1 MKRTQKT
8 LAAAMFL
15 AAALPVAAQESFEP
29 AAEAQPAK
37 PLNLCDYG
45 AVREVAKVDRELKPV
60 KDVVGIVTNP
70 EGFVLH
76 EVDQYVVHIPAWV
89 GYALNP
95 KGAVRAKLIDMART
109 EVKKSVGLESEC
121 RTAPAPVE
129 APAEAA

>member
-15 AAALPVAAQESFEP
+15 AVALPAAAQEPFES
-29 AAEAQPAK
+29 AAEPPAAK
-37 PLNLCDYG
+37 PLDLCSYG

-60 KDVVGIVTNP
+60 KEVVGIVTNP

-76 EVDQYVVHIPAWV
+76 EVDQYVVHIPPWV

-95 KGAVRAKLIDMART
+95 KGAIRAKLVDMART
-109 EVKKSVGLESEC
+109 EMKKSVGLGNEC
-121 RTAPAPVE
+121 ANAPADAGVE
-129 APAEAA
+129 GA